1 MPKVAELKN
10 ANSPIGKTT
19 QQGSK
24 VYVKFVFS
32 SNHENLTAYWSKS
45 KFKGSTGSYLFNV

>member
-19 QQGSK
+19 QQVSK

-32 SNHENLTAYWSKS
+32 SNHEKGAPVLTY
-45 KFKGSTGSYLFNV
+45 F